1 VSTDAGEDGGGE
13 GAGVAEDAVGDVVG
27 VLKAERRA
35 QQGALGA
42 FAEFVVLVLYM
53 EVLNPVMVERGEGRG
68 DVVVEHDDVGAGDGF
83 GVGRGEERSYGGEGT
98 SCG

>member
-13 GAGVAEDAVGDVVG
+13 GAGVAEETAGDVVG
-27 VLKAERRA
+27 VFESARA
-35 QQGALGA
+35 QEGGLRTLP
-42 FAEFVVLVLYM
+42 EFVVLVLYM

-83 GVGRGEERSYGGEGT
+83 GVGRGEEGSYGGEGT
-98 SCG
+98 SCS